1 MRRALRPGVG
11 ADPSPARVSAQRP
24 GPRHRRPLRTQFGAP
39 GGFSALVSLI
49 EDYGEAIEYD
59 LARELGWDLLDFF
72 RARRPWPQ
80 LLRLIER
87 LPDHSHYKSA
97 IHNDDEL
104 ALAQREAE
112 RREGKRSGRPS
123 PKVDLRVWTPER
135 AALTDVADILLGIRS
150 SLEAQRTGK
159 RQKTPTMPRPVLA
172 VDRIEQNEVLRRHR
186 DRVALM
192 LPKRR

>member
-1 MRRALRPGVG
+1 
-11 ADPSPARVSAQRP
+11 
-24 GPRHRRPLRTQFGAP
+24 
-39 GGFSALVSLI
+39 
-49 EDYGEAIEYD
+49 
-59 LARELGWDLLDFF
+59 
-72 RARRPWPQ
+72 
-80 LLRLIER
+80 
-87 LPDHSHYKSA
+87 
-97 IHNDDEL
+97 
-104 ALAQREAE
+104 
-112 RREGKRSGRPS
+112 
-123 PKVDLRVWTPER
+123 VDLRVWTPER